1 MPAKQVMTHQGV
13 LQIAIVAHQAV
24 AVIPSRHWRPVLRT
38 SLYRGSSPGGF
49 VVTMLNSAG
58 HYQTERVPRDQFSL
72 VICSCQT
79 APNSYLSSP
88 NSTLLVAICLWYQN
102 DEIRLQTHPAH
113 WAHLPIN
120 KIIKVKLF
128 KKVYNTEVLKNLK
141 FARIAKAA
149 LHKLPGESSLNVNF
163 VCLSVLCFLCFLSVC
178 P

>member
-58 HYQTERVPRDQFSL
+58 HYHTERVPRDQFSL

-113 WAHLPIN
+113 WSHLPIN
-120 KIIKVKLF
+120 KIINIIIDISQNRRKNARKTQRKQPLPNDVKCL
-128 KKVYNTEVLKNLK
+128 LKYGK
-141 FARIAKAA
+141 FNNSI
-149 LHKLPGESSLNVNF
+149 LESHSWVK
-163 VCLSVLCFLCFLSVC
+163 
-178 P
+178 

>member
-13 LQIAIVAHQAV
+13 LQIAIVAHEARYSTV

-88 NSTLLVAICLWYQN
+88 NSTLLVA
-102 DEIRLQTHPAH
+102 T
-113 WAHLPIN
+113 
-120 KIIKVKLF
+120 
-128 KKVYNTEVLKNLK
+128 
-141 FARIAKAA
+141 
-149 LHKLPGESSLNVNF
+149 G
-163 VCLSVLCFLCFLSVC
+163 CFF
-178 P
+178 